1 MPVNEAEDAE
11 APVNE
16 GDEDDTGEGLAPEPV
31 SKREALL
38 TAGGVTLASALA
50 VGFAFSDEH
59 AGTPWMLGS
68 LVLVYGVLAA
78 FTVWRLR
85 ERGELDDQLRPRGG
99 DLSVGALVAAVL
111 YGVATGV
118 HLLVTSPPS
127 PRAAWIMHVYATLG
141 DPAAEGRH
149 LLGGVVF
156 VVAALE
162 ELVWRGLVQRVLHEP
177 LGWLRAWLLQA
188 ALFGVAHLPTV
199 ILLGDAGVGPNPLLV
214 AAGVAYS
221 LVWGRLA
228 MRLDRL
234 PPAMF
239 AHALFTWGVFEFPI
253 WSP

>member
-1 MPVNEAEDAE
+1 VNEAEDEE
-11 APVNE
+11 APNDAE
-16 GDEDDTGEGLAPEPV
+16 GAGEDVAAAPT
-31 SKREALL
+31 SRREALL
-38 TAGGVTLASALA
+38 LAGGVTLATALA
-50 VGFAFSDEH
+50 VGFAFSDER
-59 AGTPWMLGS
+59 AGTPWMIGS
-68 LVLVYGVLAA
+68 LALVYAALAA

-85 ERGELDDQLRPRGG
+85 QRDELDEQLRPRGG
-99 DLSVGALVAAVL
+99 DLTVGAVVALVL

-149 LLGGVVF
+149 LLGGAVF

-162 ELVWRGLVQRVLHEP
+162 ELVWRGLVQRALREP

-199 ILLGDAGVGPNPLLV
+199 FLLGDTRVGPNPLLV

-228 MRLDRL
+228 MRMDRL